1 MVGAQEKIPTAG
13 EAGITKNQC
22 ATLCTLT
29 SHGLI
34 YQPLQRDCIKWDKYM
49 ILQL

>member
-1 MVGAQEKIPTAG
+1 MVGPQEKIPTAR

-29 SHGLI
+29 SHDLI
-34 YQPLQRDCIKWDKYM
+34 HQPLRKDYIKWDKYM